1 MASSFCK
8 KTNVRWSDNCTWPLY
23 LKISQGF
30 VANESKISL
39 PVSSE
44 ARNPTAAR
52 DWFFSNV
59 YVLFNAHGKSSLRST
74 SSLPLLRSKA
84 FWLNKNYKNS
94 AIYRYALR
102 FQFPACLLLFAFSP
116 FQGDLIRFFCALTKF
131 EMQRAPS
138 LRKPRSDVR
147 LSARHLGTRFL
158 WKDTKIRLKTVVG
171 MHRNHLATCSLCL
184 KVSTQNQFLQINL
197 WFGGCCCCY
206 CPTVV

>member
-1 MASSFCK
+1 MCVDRITVRDHFTSRYLRGSLQMKAKFLFPFRPKHAIQQRLETGSSAMYTYSSMFME
-8 KTNVRWSDNCTWPLY
+8 NQVYDQRLLY
-23 LKISQGF
+23 LSFARRPSDWIKIT
-30 VANESKISL
+30 K
-39 PVSSE
+39 
-44 ARNPTAAR
+44 TA
-52 DWFFSNV
+52 
-59 YVLFNAHGKSSLRST
+59 LFTATLYAFSSL
-74 SSLPLLRSKA
+74 L
-84 FWLNKNYKNS
+84 
-94 AIYRYALR
+94 
-102 FQFPACLLLFAFSP
+102 ACLLLFAFSP

-158 WKDTKIRLKTVVG
+158 WKDTKIRFKTVVG